1 MLIKVNLLHKV
12 LKRVTMHWGGGG
24 QESQKMSDVIYGCWQ
39 NPNPIIFRDD
49 KKQGVN
55 ICFTEL

>member
-1 MLIKVNLLHKV
+1 
-12 LKRVTMHWGGGG
+12 MHWGGGG